1 MSHFSRLVDIGIS
14 LQEKVDTWQ
23 FDVKFHF
30 NSDMFSYKQIFF
42 SFVLIFKWLIHQTIA
57 EHVWVVLHLEKEPKN
72 SNKTP
77 HWSFSSILFQHSF
90 STELFKP
97 QKNNKWNILNIT
109 TWSCYR
115 LKCVQMNEYQ
125 HTNTHSSNWL
135 LTGTS
140 IKNTMFYILYYT
152 AVRQTQKL

>member
-1 MSHFSRLVDIGIS
+1 MAFHYKKRLTLDNSMWNSILI
-14 LQEKVDTWQ
+14 LTC
-23 FDVKFHF
+23 FHTNRF
-30 NSDMFSYKQIFF
+30 CF

-57 EHVWVVLHLEKEPKN
+57 EHVWVVPHLEKEPKN